1 MSDDFNLPSDLS
13 AEEMGEYLRIYVD
26 ETAEQADGLVETL
39 LALEQEPRD
48 PRRLAEAFRLVHS
61 IKGSAALLGL
71 DRITT
76 LAHHLETHFERL
88 RSGTALFDQA
98 TANVALRFVDYLRE
112 GNDRLCRGEPLPG
125 NEALVAEVES
135 LGRQP
140 AIAQAQAPIPPEP
153 PAPAPA
159 VHASPTA
166 EPAPVPEA
174 PASPAPPAPIAT
186 APALPP
192 APAPAAAP
200 ATVPLRT
207 ARVLVTFAP
216 GMALAELKAELV
228 LARLAA
234 LGTVTRSEPPQDRLA
249 ATADRGAIEIWL
261 ESDRAPEAI
270 RTAAD
275 VDGAAG
281 VEVADEQP
289 AARPA
294 PASPEGEAKPE
305 IHETVRVDVER
316 LDVLMNLAGELVVN
330 RSRFVQVARQ
340 LAPAFRASG
349 AAARA
354 QAIAEDMRQ
363 SLDALR
369 DESGGAGERRLDS
382 LERQLE
388 LLEAQSREWQ
398 EGRRHFDHMLEAI
411 DQLSRVSDNL
421 QRGVLNTRMVAVAP
435 LFNRFKRSV
444 RDIARELG
452 KRVDLEIR
460 GEKTELDKRMI
471 DELGDPLVHLV
482 RNAIDHGIEPADV
495 RRRRGKPE
503 SATLRLEAFH
513 RGNSVCIAIS
523 DDGGGI
529 DTDKIRERAIS
540 RGLVSAEAAAG
551 LTPEELV
558 DFIWQPGF
566 STAKAVSDI
575 SGRGV
580 GMDIVRTKINRLSG
594 SIDVDSALGEGT
606 TFTIRLPLT
615 LAIVRC
621 MLFGLPHGVFAV
633 PIENI
638 RGIVKVTDPQVVSV
652 NGRHACDIRGEF
664 LPLVDIHDVFRWSEG
679 ETRLPQ
685 AGDVAVLH
693 AAGKSVGLR
702 VGALL
707 GSQDVVVKSLDDNF
721 RHVRG
726 LGGASILGDGSVC
739 LLLDVATA
747 IDLAGG
753 RRPRHAAPLLAAG
766 THA

>member
-1 MSDDFNLPSDLS
+1 MSDDFHLPSDLS
-13 AEEMGEYLRIYVD
+13 PEEMGEYLRIYVD

-39 LALEQEPRD
+39 LALEQDPRD

-61 IKGSAALLGL
+61 VKGSAALLGL

-88 RSGTALFDQA
+88 RSGTALFDPA

-112 GNDRLCRGEPLPG
+112 GNDRLRRGEPLPG
-125 NEALVAEVES
+125 NEALVAEVEA
-135 LGRQP
+135 LGRQS
-140 AIAQAQAPIPPEP
+140 APTT
-153 PAPAPA
+153 
-159 VHASPTA
+159 ASPTPLPTEPAAPVA
-166 EPAPVPEA
+166 EPAGLAPAPAPVPEA
-174 PASPAPPAPIAT
+174 APGS
-186 APALPP
+186 
-192 APAPAAAP
+192 
-200 ATVPLRT
+200 VPLRT
-207 ARVLVTFAP
+207 ARILVTFAP

-234 LGTVTRSEPPQDRLA
+234 LGTVIRSEPPHDRLA
-249 ATADRGAIEIWL
+249 ATTDRGAVEIWL
-261 ESDRAPEAI
+261 ETDRAAEAI

-281 VEVADEQP
+281 VEVADEP
-289 AARPA
+289 SPARPA
-294 PASPEGEAKPE
+294 QAAAEGEARPE
-305 IHETVRVDVER
+305 IHETVRVDVGR

-363 SLDALR
+363 SLEALR
-369 DESGGAGERRLDS
+369 DEAGGGAEPRLDS

-388 LLEAQSREWQ
+388 LLEAQSRQWQ

-411 DQLSRVSDNL
+411 DQLARVSDNL

-503 SATLRLEAFH
+503 TATLRLEAFH
-513 RGNSVCIAIS
+513 RGNSVCIAIA

-529 DTDKIRERAIS
+529 DTERIRDRAVS

-551 LTPEELV
+551 LTPQELV

-594 SIDVDSALGEGT
+594 SIDVDSTLGEGT

-638 RGIVKVTDPQVVSV
+638 RGIVKVTDPQIVSV

-664 LPLVDIHDVFRWSEG
+664 LPLVDIHDVFRWAEG

-702 VGALL
+702 VGTLL

-753 RRPRHAAPLLAAG
+753 RRPRHAAPLLATG
-766 THA
+766 TQP